1 MPAKDVINVARGEL
15 GKTEHPPGS
24 NHVTYWNEYDERM
37 QGQPWCVCFLWWCFQ
52 HAGERSAFFGGA
64 KTASCGTLYRWYKAQ
79 GLTVPKHDVKPGDI
93 VILNFKGTAETQHC
107 GIVVDAGFGNWVQT
121 VEGNTSPG
129 MEGSQDNGGS
139 VALKIRTMA
148 QIVGVCRPQY
158 KEEEMPK
165 TDYDKHWAKSDIEWA
180 VTSGY
185 IKGYPDGSF
194 HPDDPIT
201 RAESITVT
209 RRVVEALGAEIEM
222 LRAEIATLK
231 GG

>member
-1 MPAKDVINVARGEL
+1 MSQKDVIRVAMGEVSN
-15 GKTEHPPGS
+15 TEFPPGS
-24 NHVTYWNEYDERM
+24 NRVQYWDEFDKSM
-37 QGQPWCVCFLWWCFQ
+37 QGQPWCVCFLWWCFK
-52 HAGERSAFFGGA
+52 HGGEKTAFFGGA
-64 KTASCGTLYRWYKAQ
+64 KTASCGTLYRWYKEQ
-79 GLTVPKHDVKPGDI
+79 GLTFPKHEVRVGDI
-93 VILNFKGTAETQHC
+93 VILNFKGTSETQHC
-107 GIVVDAGFGNWVQT
+107 GLVVDVGDGNWVQT
-121 VEGNTSPG
+121 IEGNTSPG
-129 MEGSQDNGGS
+129 LEGSQDNGGC

-180 VTSGY
+180 VASGY

-201 RAESITVT
+201 RAECITVT
-209 RRVVEALGAEIEM
+209 RRVVEALSAEIEM

>member
-1 MPAKDVINVARGEL
+1 MPVSNVIKVAWGEL
-15 GKTEHPPGS
+15 GVTEFPLGS
-24 NHVTYWNEYDERM
+24 NKVLYNTEYYGREVS
-37 QGQPWCVCFLWWCFQ
+37 GPEYKWCLVLLWWLFNR
-52 HAGERSAFFGGA
+52 AGEGQAFYGGA
-64 KTASCGTLYRWYKAQ
+64 KTASCGTLYRWYEAQ
-79 GLTVPKHDVKPGDI
+79 GLTVPKNEVKAGDI
-93 VILNFKGTAETQHC
+93 VILNFKGTSETQHC
-107 GIVVDAGFGNWVQT
+107 GLVVDAQNNWIQT
-121 VEGNTSPG
+121 IEGNTSPG
-129 MEGSQDNGGS
+129 MEGSQDNGGC
-139 VALKIRTMA
+139 VALKIRTMS

-180 VTSGY
+180 VASGY

-222 LRAEIATLK
+222 LRAEIRK
-231 GG
+231 GE